1 MSQNW
6 TPPPPPSG
14 APANIPNYLVLAI
27 LSIFCCWPLAI
38 VAIINA
44 TKVNSLAAAG
54 DTAGAMAASAAA
66 KKWAYIGIGLG
77 VAIWIFVIIIYAI
90 MGAAILSQGSR

>member
-14 APANIPNYLVLAI
+14 ASGASIPNYLVLAI

-44 TKVNSLAAAG
+44 TKVNNLAAAG
-54 DTAGAMAASAAA
+54 DTSGAMAASAAA
-66 KKWAYIGIGLG
+66 KKWAYITIGVG
-77 VAIWIFVIIIYAI
+77 GAIWVVVIIFYVIVF
-90 MGAAILSQGSR
+90 AAALSSGR

>member
-6 TPPPPPSG
+6 SPPPPPSG
-14 APANIPNYLVLAI
+14 GAPGSIPNYLVLAI
-27 LSIFCCWPLAI
+27 LSVFCCWPLAI

-44 TKVNSLAAAG
+44 TKVNTLLAAG

-66 KKWAYIGIGLG
+66 KKWATIGIVAGLVLTVIYIIFAVVVGGLG
-77 VAIWIFVIIIYAI
+77 A
-90 MGAAILSQGSR
+90 LSN

>member
-14 APANIPNYLVLAI
+14 APGTAIPNYLVLAI
-27 LSIFCCWPLAI
+27 LSVFCCWPLAI

-44 TKVNSLAAAG
+44 TKVNNLAAAG
-54 DTAGAMAASAAA
+54 DTQGAMTASAAA
-66 KKWAYIGIGLG
+66 KKWAYIALGLG
-77 VAIWIFVIIIYAI
+77 IAFWVIFGIIYIVFA
-90 MGAAILSQGSR
+90 AAILSSAR

>member
-14 APANIPNYLVLAI
+14 SPANIPNNLVLAI
-27 LSIFCCWPLAI
+27 LSVFCCWPLAI

-44 TKVNSLAAAG
+44 TKVNSLAASG
-54 DTAGAMAASAAA
+54 DIPGAMAASAAA
-66 KKWAYIGIGLG
+66 KKWAMIGIGAGAVLIVIYIILMVVLG
-77 VAIWIFVIIIYAI
+77 GL
-90 MGAAILSQGSR
+90 GAMSGR

>member
-14 APANIPNYLVLAI
+14 SPANVPNYLVLAI
-27 LSIFCCWPLAI
+27 LSVFCCWPLAI
-38 VAIINA
+38 VAIMNA
-44 TKVNSLAAAG
+44 TKVNNLAAAG

-66 KKWAYIGIGLG
+66 KKWAYIGIGVG
-77 VAIWIFVIIIYAI
+77 VAIWVVVILFYVIVF
-90 MGAAILSQGSR
+90 AAALSSSAR

>member
-14 APANIPNYLVLAI
+14 APAEIPNYLVLAI

-38 VAIINA
+38 VAILNA
-44 TKVNSLAAAG
+44 TKVNKLAAAG
-54 DTAGAMAASAAA
+54 DTAGAVAASAAA
-66 KKWAYIGIGLG
+66 KKWAYITIGLG
-77 VAIWIFVIIIYAI
+77 LGLWVVIIIIYAVL
-90 MGAAILSQGSR
+90 GAAILSQSR

>member
-6 TPPPPPSG
+6 TPPPPPTG
-14 APANIPNYLVLAI
+14 APAEIPNYLVLAI

-44 TKVNSLAAAG
+44 TKVSKLAAAG
-54 DTAGAMAASAAA
+54 DTAGAMQASAAA
-66 KKWAYIGIGLG
+66 KKWATISIVAGIIWIVI
-77 VAIWIFVIIIYAI
+77 VAIVYVLIF
-90 MGAAILSQGSR
+90 AAALSQSH

>member
-6 TPPPPPSG
+6 TPPPPPAGASG
-14 APANIPNYLVLAI
+14 TAIPNYLVLAI
-27 LSIFCCWPLAI
+27 LSVFCCWPLAI

-66 KKWAYIGIGLG
+66 KKWAYIALGLG
-77 VAIWIFVIIIYAI
+77 IAFYVIFGIIYVLI
-90 MGAAILSQGSR
+90 FAAALSGSR

>member
-6 TPPPPPSG
+6 SPPPPPAG
-14 APANIPNYLVLAI
+14 APGAVPNYLVLAI
-27 LSIFCCWPLAI
+27 LSVLCCWPLAI

-44 TKVNSLAAAG
+44 TKVNSLLAAG

-66 KKWAYIGIGLG
+66 KKWATIGIVAGAVLTVIYIIFMVVLGGLG
-77 VAIWIFVIIIYAI
+77 AF
-90 MGAAILSQGSR
+90 R

>member
-14 APANIPNYLVLAI
+14 APANIPNNLVLAI
-27 LSIFCCWPLAI
+27 LSVFCCWPLAI

-44 TKVNSLAAAG
+44 TKVNSLATAG
-54 DTAGAMAASAAA
+54 DIAGAQAASAAA
-66 KKWAYIGIGLG
+66 KKWAMIGIGAGAVLIVIYIILMVVLG
-77 VAIWIFVIIIYAI
+77 GL
-90 MGAAILSQGSR
+90 GAMSGS

>member
-6 TPPPPPSG
+6 TPPPAPSG
-14 APANIPNYLVLAI
+14 GAQANIPNYLVLAI
-27 LSIFCCWPLAI
+27 LSVFCCWPLAI

-44 TKVNSLAAAG
+44 TKVNTLLAAG

-66 KKWAYIGIGLG
+66 KKWAMIGIGAGVVLIVIYIIFAVVVGGLG
-77 VAIWIFVIIIYAI
+77 A
-90 MGAAILSQGSR
+90 MSGR

>member
-6 TPPPPPSG
+6 TPPPPPTG
-14 APANIPNYLVLAI
+14 APATNIPNYLVLAI
-27 LSIFCCWPLAI
+27 LSVFCCWPLAI

-66 KKWAYIGIGLG
+66 KKWASIGIGAGAVLIVIYIILMVVLG
-77 VAIWIFVIIIYAI
+77 GL
-90 MGAAILSQGSR
+90 GAMSGR